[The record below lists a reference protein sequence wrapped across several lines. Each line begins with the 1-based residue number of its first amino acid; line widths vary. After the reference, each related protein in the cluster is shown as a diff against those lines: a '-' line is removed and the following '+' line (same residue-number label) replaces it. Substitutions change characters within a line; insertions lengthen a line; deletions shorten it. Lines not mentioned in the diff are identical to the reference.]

1 MLKLLIVDDE
11 RIIREGLSHALEW
24 EKYGYTLC
32 GSAENGEEALDIIRK
47 EKPDLVLCD
56 VKMPGMDG
64 IGLISCVRSEMPDV
78 HFVIL
83 SGYSEFGFAKKAMQ
97 FGVHDYLLKPCDES
111 EIIQVLKKVRQG
123 IERQQE
129 EENRLR
135 QITDHLR
142 KVLPQ
147 VREQF
152 LRDMVAG
159 VSYSGEELQYY
170 LQLFGITE
178 RFVRLVVLRIGQGCG
193 LNEKIV
199 LHNMAQEVL
208 TDGRL
213 CLSTILPDEVL
224 LVTPAMELSELSEL
238 MVQAKGKFTEYYDT
252 RFSIGIS
259 NSETVENLRKMYV
272 DVQECLKCEFYLGE
286 GSIIT
291 GKQFEFS
298 PGEDMADLDG
308 LIAEI
313 AMCVRSGNLKDMDT
327 LIDRFFHVIETSRLE
342 ITIAKTYCT
351 ELFLNI
357 IRQAAPDRISEYAK
371 EVAKISGFDMLAQ
384 ITEHVHTVAS
394 QIADAN
400 YHYNIGRYSVI
411 IRTIMQCVADN
422 IANPELSLS
431 WIARDVLYMNENY
444 LGKLFFKETGEKFS
458 QYVTNI
464 RMQKAKELIR
474 QKKDY
479 KIYEISNMTG
489 FADNTQYFSQVFKK
503 AFGKTPSE
511 FKKSESENVE
521 TTGF

>member
-11 RIIREGLSHALEW
+11 RIIREGLSNALEW
-24 EKYGYTLC
+24 GKYGYVLC
-32 GSAENGEEALDIIRK
+32 GTAENGEEALDIIRK

-64 IGLISCVRSEMPDV
+64 IELISRVKNEMPDV
-78 HFVIL
+78 HFAIL

-97 FGVHDYLLKPCDES
+97 FGVHDYLLKPCDEA
-111 EIIQVLKKVRQG
+111 EIIPVLRKVRQE
-123 IERQQE
+123 IARKMED
-129 EENRLR
+129 ENRLR
-135 QITDHLR
+135 QITFNLR

-159 VSYSGEELQYY
+159 VNYSEKELQYY
-170 LQLFGITE
+170 MRLFGIS
-178 RFVRLVVLRIGQGCG
+178 RHIVRLVVLRIGQGNG

-199 LHNMAQEVL
+199 LQNIVHEVL
-208 TDGRL
+208 TDERL
-213 CLSTILPDEVL
+213 YLSTILPDEVL
-224 LVTPAMELSELSEL
+224 LVTPAMDLSELSEL
-238 MVQAKGKFTEYYDT
+238 LVQAKGKFTEYYDA

-259 NSETVENLRKMYV
+259 NSEPIGNLRRMYA

-298 PGEDMADLDG
+298 PGENMADLSG

-313 AMCVRSGNLKDMDT
+313 AMCVRSGNRKDTNT
-327 LIDRFFHVIETSRLE
+327 LIDRFFHSIETSRLE
-342 ITIAKTYCT
+342 ITIARTYCT

-357 IRQAAPDRISEYAK
+357 IRQAAPDQISEYAK
-371 EVAKISGFDMLAQ
+371 EVAKISGFDMLDQ
-384 ITEHVHTVAS
+384 IMEHVHSIAA
-394 QIADAN
+394 QIVDAN
-400 YHYNIGRYSVI
+400 YRYNTGRYSVI
-411 IRTIMQCVADN
+411 IRTIMQCITDN
-422 IANPELSLS
+422 ISNPDLSLS

-464 RMQKAKELIR
+464 RMRKAKELIL
-474 QKKDY
+474 QKKDC
-479 KIYEISNMTG
+479 KIYEISSLTG

-503 AFGKTPSE
+503 AFGMTPSD
-511 FKKSESENVE
+511 FKKNENVS